1 MPRAA
6 RRVSVIPERQ
16 GLSTGRTEEH
26 PRLRVAA
33 YCRVSTEQEQQQNS
47 YEAQVTYYTQ
57 YIQNNPNWEF
67 AGIFADDGKTGTN
80 TEHRDDFQRL
90 LEECR
95 KGNIDLIITKSV
107 ARFARNTVD
116 SIVTIRELKAMGI
129 AVYFETEHINTLES
143 QGEMLIA
150 VLSSQAQEESHSIS
164 TNVTWGFKRKFEKGE
179 IQVNYKWFMGITK
192 DVNGRLVIDEKE
204 AAVVRNIFFWY
215 LRGDSCEEIKR
226 KLEQRGIKTVSGKDK
241 WSSSTILSM
250 LSNEKYM
257 GDALLQK
264 TYTPDFLTHKREVNM
279 GQRKQYYVEN
289 ALPAIIP
296 KSIYYMVQQEKAR
309 RAKVRGGYSS
319 QYALT
324 ERLVCGECGKL
335 YRRTTWSNPRRK
347 QEKKVVWRCTNR
359 LKHGTKFC
367 KDSPTMEEESLHR
380 AIMKGLAEVLYSDD
394 EMEFKEEL
402 KQDVLNA
409 MADLCGGTTPEEID
423 LIISNLQQELLKYAA
438 LAARED
444 INSRKYD
451 DKFKMIAKQIE
462 EMKNQKTDLEKL
474 NVKKS
479 EYEGQIRE
487 IDQFMEGLKRAD
499 EYDDILV
506 RQMVKEIRVLSK
518 ERAVMEL
525 NTGLQIELTM

>member
-6 RRVSVIPERQ
+6 RRVSVILERQ

-57 YIQNNPNWEF
+57 YIQNNPNWKF
-67 AGIFADDGKTGTN
+67 AGIFADDGKTGAN

-95 KGNIDLIITKSV
+95 KGNIDLIMTKSV

-226 KLEQRGIKTVSGKDK
+226 KLEQRGIKTVSGKNK
-241 WSSSTILSM
+241 WSSSTILKM

-279 GQRKQYYVEN
+279 GQR
-289 ALPAIIP
+289 I
-296 KSIYYMVQQEKAR
+296 
-309 RAKVRGGYSS
+309 
-319 QYALT
+319 
-324 ERLVCGECGKL
+324 C
-335 YRRTTWSNPRRK
+335 
-347 QEKKVVWRCTNR
+347 
-359 LKHGTKFC
+359 
-367 KDSPTMEEESLHR
+367 
-380 AIMKGLAEVLYSDD
+380 
-394 EMEFKEEL
+394 
-402 KQDVLNA
+402 
-409 MADLCGGTTPEEID
+409 
-423 LIISNLQQELLKYAA
+423 
-438 LAARED
+438 
-444 INSRKYD
+444 SRSY
-451 DKFKMIAKQIE
+451 
-462 EMKNQKTDLEKL
+462 
-474 NVKKS
+474 
-479 EYEGQIRE
+479 
-487 IDQFMEGLKRAD
+487 
-499 EYDDILV
+499 
-506 RQMVKEIRVLSK
+506 
-518 ERAVMEL
+518 
-525 NTGLQIELTM
+525 

>member
-6 RRVSVIPERQ
+6 RRVSVIQERPEL
-16 GLSTGRTEEH
+16 GNGRSEEH
-26 PRLRVAA
+26 RRLRVAA

-47 YEAQVTYYTQ
+47 YEAQVQYYTQ
-57 YIQNNPNWEF
+57 YIQSNPDWAF

-80 TEHRDDFQRL
+80 TEHRSDFHRL

-95 KGNIDLIITKSV
+95 KGNIDLILTKSV

-116 SIVTIRELKAMGI
+116 SIVTIRELKALGV

-179 IQVNYKWFMGITK
+179 IQVNYKRFMGITK
-192 DVNGRLVIDEKE
+192 DIYGNLTIDEKE
-204 AAVVRNIFFWY
+204 ASVVRNVFFWY
-215 LRGDSCEEIKR
+215 LRGDSCNEIKH
-226 KLEQRGIKTVSGKDK
+226 KLEQRGIKTVSGKDT
-241 WSSSTILSM
+241 WDASTILRM

-264 TYTPDFLTHKREVNM
+264 TYTPNFLTHKSEVNM

-289 ALPAIIP
+289 ALPAIVP

-309 RAKVRGGYSS
+309 RAKVKGSYSS

-324 ERLVCGECGKL
+324 ERLVCGECGKR

-359 LKHGTKFC
+359 LQNGTKFC
-367 KDSPTMEEESLHR
+367 KESPTIEEEALHR
-380 AIMKGLAEVLYSDD
+380 AIMKGLAEVLYCDD
-394 EMEFKEEL
+394 EVQFKEEL
-402 KQDVLNA
+402 KKDVLNA

-423 LIISNLQQELLKYAA
+423 RTIDNLQKELLKYAA
-438 LAARED
+438 LAAKED

-462 EMKNQKTDLEKL
+462 ELKNQKKDLVKL
-474 NVKKS
+474 SRKKV
-479 EYEGQIRE
+479 EFEGQVAE
-487 IDQFMEGLKRAD
+487 IDRFMEGLKHAE
-499 EYDDILV
+499 EYDDVLV
-506 RQMVKEIRVLSK
+506 RQMVREIRVLSK

-525 NTGLQIELTM
+525 NTGQQIELTM